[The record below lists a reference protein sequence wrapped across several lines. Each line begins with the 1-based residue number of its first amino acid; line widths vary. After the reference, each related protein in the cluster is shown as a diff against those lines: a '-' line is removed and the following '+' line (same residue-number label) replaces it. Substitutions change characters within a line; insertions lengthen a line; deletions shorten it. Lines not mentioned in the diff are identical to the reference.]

1 MAVDW
6 SSKSTDQTVLDG
18 SWLLELLL
26 DIVDG
31 FACRE
36 IKCSFFFFFEIDR

>member
-36 IKCSFFFFFEIDR
+36 INVQFFKIDR

>member
-6 SSKSTDQTVLDG
+6 SSKSTDPTVLHG

-26 DIVDG
+26 DMDIVDG

-36 IKCSFFFFFEIDR
+36 INVQFFKIDR